1 MSKLDTK
8 QKVLVIFFLSLPF
21 VDLLTSLSTRFLDS
35 SITIGIIARGLSLVF
50 SLVYVL
56 RFSKCKYRKHAIL
69 YLITICVFAVLYF
82 LTKPDIWQIP
92 SLVTEIMQAFK
103 FLYFPIMTICLYIIF
118 RDFRITPK
126 TMKQIIFIDCMVY
139 SLLLIIP
146 YFTGTDFSSYEWIF
160 AGSTG
165 WFFAANEI
173 GAILVMLSIS
183 ILYLLDN
190 KHKYKLLFALP
201 IIYGISLL
209 GTKVAF
215 IGIIATVVGSC
226 IVFILRTKKNRFLLP
241 TILLIVLTIISFTSP
256 AYYNMHELSGMESLP
271 TTRAT
276 VSDTPETEFGS
287 VPDTEIIS
295 ETISSED
302 VPIDTLTGTL
312 GDTPVENPTT
322 NTETA
327 KLIKNNKILSIINQ
341 ITSWRLLYLMEN
353 YPYFVGNGLPTLLFG
368 LGWAPR
374 TAITYDYHRI
384 LIEIDIFDILLHYGI
399 LGFLV
404 YFAPYIFLA
413 YKVIRHMKDIPLEA
427 WAHIFAIL
435 LGFGI
440 SCVAGHV
447 LGAPSVSIYMI
458 LLIILVVRQTRANIT
473 KVSSTKL

>member
-1 MSKLDTK
+1 MSKLDIK

-21 VDLLTSLSTRFLDS
+21 VDLLTSISTRFLDA
-35 SITIGIIARGLSLVF
+35 SITIGIIVRGLSLLF

-56 RFSKCKYRKHAIL
+56 RFSKCKYRKHASL
-69 YLITICVFAVLYF
+69 YLIVICVFAALYF
-82 LTKPDIWQIP
+82 LTKPDIWQIS

-118 RDFRITPK
+118 RDFKISPK
-126 TMKQIIFIDCMVY
+126 LMKTIIFIDCMIY

-146 YFTGTDFSSYEWIF
+146 HLTGTDFPSYEWIF

-183 ILYLLDN
+183 ILYLIDN
-190 KHKYKLLFALP
+190 KHKYKLLFAIP

-215 IGIIATVVGSC
+215 IGIIATVVVSC

-241 TILLIVLTIISFTSP
+241 GILLVVLVVVSLNSA

-271 TTRAT
+271 STRAR
-276 VSDTPETEFGS
+276 VSDIPCTELET
-287 VPDTEIIS
+287 VPSTEIVP
-295 ETISSED
+295 EAD
-302 VPIDTLTGTL
+302 VPVDTPV
-312 GDTPVENPTT
+312 DAPVNTPVENPVT
-322 NTETA
+322 NTEMA
-327 KLIKNNKILSIINQ
+327 KLIKSNKLLSVINQ

-384 LIEIDIFDILLHYGI
+384 LIEIDIFDILLHYGV

-413 YKVIRHMKDIPLEA
+413 YKVFRHLKDIPLEA

-458 LLIILVVRQTRANIT
+458 LLIILVIRQTRVNIN
-473 KVSSTKL
+473 KQ